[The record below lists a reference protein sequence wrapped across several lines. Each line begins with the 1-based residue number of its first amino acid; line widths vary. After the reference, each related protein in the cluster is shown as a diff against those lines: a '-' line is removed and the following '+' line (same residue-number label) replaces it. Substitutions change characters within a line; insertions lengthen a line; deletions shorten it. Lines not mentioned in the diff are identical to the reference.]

1 MQTSAGVVAGFA
13 AGIGIAVAAM
23 VWLRVQENVTRERDV
38 ARVAELDAEVQR
50 LERAVARLSDQV
62 ASNRQIFAARPA
74 TLAAVN
80 APAVEDGKKSTS
92 TAGDSAVL
100 PDTRPA
106 N

>member
-38 ARVAELDAEVQR
+38 ARVAELDAKVQR

-62 ASNRQIFAARPA
+62 ASNRQIFAARPVTFAEANARDAAAEELKKAA
-74 TLAAVN
+74 TSEAAIVD
-80 APAVEDGKKSTS
+80 PS
-92 TAGDSAVL
+92 
-100 PDTRPA
+100 R
-106 N
+106 